1 MNVVSPL
8 AELEAEQ
15 FPLIQSCVFPKFV
28 STSDEVRKASAEAE
42 RRLDAHALI
51 CRFCL
56 LICFAFSSNWCNMI
70 TLFKLCDISIIP
82 YVMYHIGYGCF
93 SSKTEKRLHLDILNS
108 S

>member
-1 MNVVSPL
+1 VNVVSPL

-28 STSDEVRKASAEAE
+28 STSDEVCKASAEAE
-42 RRLDAHALI
+42 RRLDAHALM

-70 TLFKLCDISIIP
+70 RLFKLCDISIIP
-82 YVMYHIGYGCF
+82 YIIYHMCYGCF
-93 SSKTEKRLHLDILNS
+93 SSKIEKRLQLDMLNLS
-108 S
+108 